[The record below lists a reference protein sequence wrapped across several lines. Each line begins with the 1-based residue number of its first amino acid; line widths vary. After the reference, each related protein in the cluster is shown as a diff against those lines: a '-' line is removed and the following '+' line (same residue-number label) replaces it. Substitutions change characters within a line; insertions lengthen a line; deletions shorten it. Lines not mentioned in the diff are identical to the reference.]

1 MLDRGLSIS
10 GGAVL
15 AAAVACGVGIVN
27 IEALLGVAERTNF
40 AVLVIAVG
48 LLILLGAAWQAL
60 T

>member
-48 LLILLGAAWQAL
+48 LLILLGAA
-60 T
+60 